1 MDQHNSPIKSAY
13 HTFLFGKGG
22 PYVKCT
28 KTSFVPQ
35 VTWSPRNCYEDIFCW
50 SHIGIKNF
58 SCRVM
63 ILFLEKKNH
72 LYKASSLGEELLP
85 PTTQLFEMMMRK
97 NL

>member
-58 SCRVM
+58 SCKVM
-63 ILFLEKKNH
+63 ILFLEKKKIICTKH
-72 LYKASSLGEELLP
+72 LLWGKNCSLL
-85 PTTQLFEMMMRK
+85 QLSYLK
-97 NL
+97 

>member
-58 SCRVM
+58 SCKVM
-63 ILFLEKKNH
+63 ILFLEKKKSFVQSIFFGGRIAPSYN
-72 LYKASSLGEELLP
+72 SVI
-85 PTTQLFEMMMRK
+85 
-97 NL
+97 